1 MEPTRYLF
9 RPKSLSLSIYI
20 LSYFQFVFDTV
31 VNLSH
36 EFELIAFNSVFSNTK
51 FMYRCHIFKCKQNW
65 NIFIAGYQNFK
76 CEQNGS
82 TLLWGFKVK
91 LALNLYNF
99 LSSSDKPINALNR
112 YKNFIQYV
120 VFQNICISSLRM
132 YMHEK

>member
-1 MEPTRYLF
+1 MRTLVNHNLQRLEMEPTRYLF

-31 VNLSH
+31 VYLSH

-51 FMYRCHIFKCKQNW
+51 FMYRCHIFKCKQNG

-82 TLLWGFKVK
+82 TLLWGFKVNVYYER
-91 LALNLYNF
+91 LHLLNPCPVQNW
-99 LSSSDKPINALNR
+99 R
-112 YKNFIQYV
+112 WTFI
-120 VFQNICISSLRM
+120 IS
-132 YMHEK
+132 YHQATNQ